1 MIKWKFTPWVCI
13 SIWGFLFSSFDSKR
27 KILFFDFELITQK
40 SKKKKFGIRVGDS
53 KWNSMFEKVELV
65 PRKRNFCKNV
75 RVSTSKCHVILGGL
89 FFVSRVPKL
98 CISSSRIP
106 NLDHKHLN
114 RFKTFDWTLAKI
126 DHKVSYLEK
135 LIYIQ

>member
-1 MIKWKFTPWVCI
+1 MKVY
-13 SIWGFLFSSFDSKR
+13 FLSLYLDVGLFIFQLWLEMKYFIFRLWDNNSKV
-27 KILFFDFELITQK
+27 
-40 SKKKKFGIRVGDS
+40 KKQKFGIRVGDS
-53 KWNSMFEKVELV
+53 KWNSVFEKVELV

-75 RVSTSKCHVILGGL
+75 RVSTSKCHVILGSL
-89 FFVSRVPKL
+89 IFVSRVAKL